1 MMTKALNDND
11 ENDPMPFVS
20 IAAATANALRFLKLD
35 EQSHEQADDKSS
47 STAQPKDD
55 SDGNRKYVQQ
65 RLRELQRF
73 ERRANGG
80 K

>member
-1 MMTKALNDND
+1 METNYTNDND

-20 IAAATANALRFLKLD
+20 IAAATANALRFLRLD
-35 EQSHEQADDKSS
+35 EEQNEQRPSDGDG
-47 STAQPKDD
+47 TTQPKDNR
-55 SDGNRKYVQQ
+55 DGNREYVEQ